1 MIFTSQ
7 VAVKDGEADKI
18 CKLCPEAPWE
28 GRMGWGLQG
37 RLKTGQEPW
46 PWSPHHGAF
55 TLLAA
60 GTGRR
65 DAAGQR
71 KGGTG
76 CCVDKASADPRD
88 LWSWGG
94 PLEPGTGHQASASH
108 THHWTRAPW
117 GSSAVGKAIPIGA
130 ASETPPAAGGCPP
143 FLVEHQASGI
153 SYPTN
158 SSLQTLGYFSF
169 IPYDSKVQLPTLRW
183 LRCLC

>member
-1 MIFTSQ
+1 
-7 VAVKDGEADKI
+7 
-18 CKLCPEAPWE
+18 
-28 GRMGWGLQG
+28 MGWGLQG

-117 GSSAVGKAIPIGA
+117 GSSAIGKAIPIGA

-143 FLVEHQASGI
+143 FLVEHQALVTPLTHLFKPWATSL
-153 SYPTN
+153 SSPTTQKF
-158 SSLQTLGYFSF
+158 SSPPCFGFGVSADKTDALMATVH
-169 IPYDSKVQLPTLRW
+169 SKADLRDAGTTGG
-183 LRCLC
+183 